1 MDEFSI
7 KDLQTV
13 TDCDAVVEEAELE
26 LKEFTTQLANIDLK
40 KNRADN
46 TDAKNTVA
54 LAVNKAELQG
64 LETAAGT
71 VTNTTALTTLNN
83 RIVKVRNRV
92 ENLEVDGAGKGVIK
106 VLKTQ
111 LDVAQLNSLIQ
122 ITTTFINLV
131 KDKRAILAQ
140 A

>member
-1 MDEFSI
+1 M
-7 KDLQTV
+7 
-13 TDCDAVVEEAELE
+13 
-26 LKEFTTQLANIDLK
+26 
-40 KNRADN
+40 
-46 TDAKNTVA
+46 A

-64 LETAAGT
+64 LETAAST

-83 RIVKVRNRV
+83 RMVKVRNRV